1 MQFSIPK
8 TQNCYLDE
16 KLVVPAAAAVVADD
30 SHSDRC
36 CVELVMVN
44 YIDSDF
50 GSGSDIDFVAAAVV
64 AAVAAAAVVA
74 AAAAVIIWSKR

>member
-8 TQNCYLDE
+8 TWNCYLNE
-16 KLVVPAAAAVVADD
+16 KLVVPAAAAAVVADD

-50 GSGSDIDFVAAAVV
+50 GSGSDIDFVAV
-64 AAVAAAAVVA
+64 AAAAAAVV
-74 AAAAVIIWSKR
+74 AAAVIIWSKR

>member
-8 TQNCYLDE
+8 TWNSYLNE
-16 KLVVPAAAAVVADD
+16 KLVVPAAAVVVADD

-50 GSGSDIDFVAAAVV
+50 GSGSDIDFVAAAV
-64 AAVAAAAVVA
+64 AAAAAAVV
-74 AAAAVIIWSKR
+74 AAAVIIWSKR

>member
-8 TQNCYLDE
+8 TQNCYLNE
-16 KLVVPAAAAVVADD
+16 KLVVPAAAVVVADD

-50 GSGSDIDFVAAAVV
+50 GSGSDIDFVAAAV
-64 AAVAAAAVVA
+64 AAAAVVA
-74 AAAAVIIWSKR
+74 AAVIIWS

>member
-8 TQNCYLDE
+8 TQNCYLNE
-16 KLVVPAAAAVVADD
+16 KLVIPAAAVVVADD

-50 GSGSDIDFVAAAVV
+50 GSGSDIDFVAAAV
-64 AAVAAAAVVA
+64 AAAAVV
-74 AAAAVIIWSKR
+74 AAAVIIWSKR